1 MFWSEKMANLEKDN
15 FLREKICMWVIVRSN
30 MDDDSFDAID
40 SDSGMAKPDVE
51 GDWIWYSIC
60 LVAMFFLVI
69 SCVYITW
76 MQNS

>member
-1 MFWSEKMANLEKDN
+1 
-15 FLREKICMWVIVRSN
+15 
-30 MDDDSFDAID
+30 MDDDGFDAID
-40 SDSGMAKPDVE
+40 PDSGMAKPDVE

-60 LVAMFFLVI
+60 LVAMFFLVV